1 MNILIEYVKSI
12 FLMKRCQVCNKN
24 KRKIMNIPVYCDIL
38 TLEEEHNTTLDYI
51 DCCKKCIY
59 ELHKKEMIMISYRMC
74 IKNTILENI
83 TKDDLSLNSKNNLSK
98 MQDIIIKENKYKRCL
113 YDFTH
118 PATIIAPV

>member
-12 FLMKRCQVCNKN
+12 FFMKRCQVCNKN
-24 KRKIMNIPVYCDIL
+24 KRKIMNIPIYCDIL
-38 TLEEEHNTTLDYI
+38 TLEEEHNTTLDYM
-51 DCCKKCIY
+51 DCCKNCIY

-74 IKNTILENI
+74 IKNTIIENI

-98 MQDIIIKENKYKRCL
+98 MQDIIIEENKYIRCL

-118 PATIIAPV
+118 PATIITPV